1 MGVGRGSKRWER
13 GRRVKTLKILSASQT
28 TTVWLILSSI
38 KSADKFLKKDNH
50 EEKELVFQ
58 KLSWPVSYFSALF
71 QSCCLL
77 PTDAKE
83 LALVFSGDEWHVWT
97 HSTPVMNAPWRTGFY
112 FRAHTSQGWWGRPR
126 EVRRSPGPP
135 CGHTHVATG
144 LGTRGQ
150 RGRAGQEGTSALLH
164 M

>member
-1 MGVGRGSKRWER
+1 MGRGSKRWER

-112 FRAHTSQGWWGRPR
+112 FSCTHFPGMVRVTSRGQEKPWT
-126 EVRRSPGPP
+126 P
-135 CGHTHVATG
+135 CGHTRVATG